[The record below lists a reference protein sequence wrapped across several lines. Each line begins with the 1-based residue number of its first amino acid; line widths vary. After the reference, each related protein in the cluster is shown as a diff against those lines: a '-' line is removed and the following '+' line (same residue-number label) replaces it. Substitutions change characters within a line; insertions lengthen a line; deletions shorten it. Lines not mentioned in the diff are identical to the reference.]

1 MDNKERNEEIARRQ
15 WDSWIV
21 DSSKEEEDNDN
32 QECQNSDN

>member
-1 MDNKERNEEIARRQ
+1 MDNKEKNEEIARRQ

-21 DSSKEEEDNDN
+21 DSSKEKEEDDN

>member
-1 MDNKERNEEIARRQ
+1 MDNKERNEEVARKQ

-21 DSSKEEEDNDN
+21 DSSKEEEDDN